1 MSSKFSNWTYI
12 GHKFK
17 YDSDLLQRVR
27 DAKQLIEP
35 EHERKVR
42 TIQLDIHKAKC
53 HNHSS

>member
-1 MSSKFSNWTYI
+1 MSGKFSNWTYI